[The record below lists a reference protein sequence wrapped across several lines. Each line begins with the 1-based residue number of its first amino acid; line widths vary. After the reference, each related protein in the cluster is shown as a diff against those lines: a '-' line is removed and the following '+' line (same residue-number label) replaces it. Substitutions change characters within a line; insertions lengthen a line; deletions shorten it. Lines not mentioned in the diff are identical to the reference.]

1 MEASGKLLSSRLLS
15 LLKNGQWGQDDVV
28 KLFKALVKE
37 FNGRNEDFH
46 TWMMRILHQV
56 EIHKIS
62 VSDLTSNEKKI
73 VDHVEEKINNIVKN
87 IDEKTLDEIVEEIRK
102 QADID
107 EEMMAQVKDIVSSV
121 SECLSDSTAPHLQGI
136 KESLFKL
143 CKSAEKTIENKP
155 RVTQMVSWCILV
167 LSKSSR
173 LVQVGTGE
181 GKSCIVAMF
190 AAYQAMMGNT
200 PDIISSSPVLAER
213 DAKEWFSFYKRLN
226 ITVDANIDKSET
238 ELKKCYECQVVYGT
252 TVSFAADWLRQHF
265 LRQDVRPN
273 REFQCVI
280 VDEVD
285 SLMLDKGLEVVY
297 LSTEIPLMESLN
309 AILSEIWLI
318 VNQLKRLDTGEIL
331 GPIQLLSQLLSE
343 IITENKNI
351 DQHSIVQMA
360 VDTGIKPIKSSK
372 QMQENMKNVLKQLD
386 NASVDQKVSFL
397 NMLVRNLPEYFF
409 KLYQERPDGTLRR
422 LNEISPAD
430 TNKRQEISVL
440 LLGNGKCRVVHFE
453 EDSMDPSLRKKIQK
467 SYQPE
472 SAKEQ
477 NESRIPGLE
486 DLISGKMQTWF
497 GSALLATKL
506 TLGHEYVLH
515 GDGVA
520 PVDYECTGVVQ
531 NNMQWGEGLQQF
543 LEMKHQTKLSNMTL
557 ITNFMSN
564 VGLFKKYKNKIYGIT
579 GTLGDQTELDMVKK
593 LYNGIDTCKIPSFRQ
608 RKLYELEGLVIP
620 EEDEWIR
627 TVCNVVKHQ
636 VTSTVYRGPRAALV
650 ICETINRAEMFHKTL
665 SETISLDKLKLYVNN
680 NMNNSTITD
689 STIKAGDVIIATN
702 LAGRG
707 TDLKVSES
715 VNEAGGLFVVQT
727 FLPLNVRV
735 EQQAFGRTARQGS
748 PGSAQIIMCASHFS
762 DTVKLMM
769 GENTSLTS
777 LHSCPDNLR
786 KQMTKESVFEEAVN
800 HYLTISSSQ
809 NHDAMVSALTG
820 LLTTNSSN
828 LEKAKDARNTGVKKR
843 LSGFLKKDIPEITK
857 KEELFSVYLVFLDKI
872 YEDDVFSDQRDVIVS
887 SLHECWGLWLL
898 MYFNEE
904 KSTEKSSLKE
914 QLMLDLLSAKQKLLC
929 KQSPSTMVYYYI
941 RSGNNLREKG
951 HLTESI
957 EMFTKAL
964 EDGAYGEIIPLYN
977 RALTTIMKKDIDYI
991 AQALADLEKANKAI
1005 DSYKSHLAHILT
1017 CVKSSRRDQTTE
1029 GDTLLSKQF
1038 QMKCMIVDQLKDNI
1052 QDAVMKLKRAES
1064 RGGNVSLLDKHTIF
1078 MAEDS
1083 LKRAISRRA
1092 ISLPETIALVVIEDF
1107 IKRGEIKQ
1115 GDVNLAE
1122 KFALLYA
1129 EDNTKRAERR
1139 GGDVN
1144 LAERLILL
1152 LLEEPIHSSQKILEE
1167 LIMEYE
1173 HIRSLGLDTIFLL
1186 DTIFSLRGFLSKI
1199 FR

>member
-1 MEASGKLLSSRLLS
+1 MEASGILLSSRLLS
-15 LLKNGQWGQDDVV
+15 LLKNRHWAKDDVV

-56 EIHKIS
+56 EIHKIQM
-62 VSDLTSNEKKI
+62 SDLTLQNDDKI
-73 VDHVEEKINNIVKN
+73 VAKINETVNNTK
-87 IDEKTLDEIVEEIRK
+87 EKTLDEILEEIRK

-107 EEMMAQVKDIVSSV
+107 EEMMARVKDIVSSV
-121 SECLSDSTAPHLQGI
+121 SECLSASTAPHLQGI

-143 CKSAEKTIENKP
+143 CKSAEKTIGHKL

-213 DAKEWFSFYKRLN
+213 DAKEWSAFYKRLN
-226 ITVDANIDKSET
+226 ITVDVNTNKT
-238 ELKKCYECQVVYGT
+238 EDQKLKKCYECQVVYGT
-252 TVSFAADWLRQHF
+252 TVSFAGDF
-265 LRQDVRPN
+265 LRQRFHRKDVRPK
-273 REFQCVI
+273 REFQCVL

-297 LSTEIPLMESLN
+297 LNSNMPLMETLN
-309 AILSEIWLI
+309 GLLAEIWLI
-318 VNQLKRLDTGEIL
+318 INQLKRLDSGEIL
-331 GPIQLLSQLLSE
+331 GPIRLLSQILSE
-343 IITENKNI
+343 IMHENKNT
-351 DQHSIVQMA
+351 DQLSIVQNA
-360 VDTGIKPIKSSK
+360 AEAAK
-372 QMQENMKNVLKQLD
+372 ELD
-386 NASVDQKVSFL
+386 NANQRDVIVSSLHECWGLWFLMNSSEEKPTETMKEQLKLDLSSAKQKLLTKQSPSSMVYYYIRSG
-397 NMLVRNLPEYFF
+397 NNLREKGRFTECIEMYT
-409 KLYQERPDGTLRR
+409 KALGDGTSG
-422 LNEISPAD
+422 EI
-430 TNKRQEISVL
+430 
-440 LLGNGKCRVVHFE
+440 
-453 EDSMDPSLRKKIQK
+453 
-467 SYQPE
+467 
-472 SAKEQ
+472 
-477 NESRIPGLE
+477 IPLYNR
-486 DLISGKMQTWF
+486 
-497 GSALLATKL
+497 ALATIRRKDTGYIAQALADLEKAEKEIDLYKSHLARIL
-506 TLGHEYVLH
+506 TYI
-515 GDGVA
+515 
-520 PVDYECTGVVQ
+520 
-531 NNMQWGEGLQQF
+531 
-543 LEMKHQTKLSNMTL
+543 KLSR
-557 ITNFMSN
+557 
-564 VGLFKKYKNKIYGIT
+564 
-579 GTLGDQTELDMVKK
+579 Q
-593 LYNGIDTCKIPSFRQ
+593 DTRA
-608 RKLYELEGLVIP
+608 E
-620 EEDEWIR
+620 
-627 TVCNVVKHQ
+627 
-636 VTSTVYRGPRAALV
+636 VYRGPRAALV
-650 ICETINRAEMFHKTL
+650 ICETINRAEIFHKTL
-665 SETISLDKLKLYVNN
+665 ADTISKDKLKLYVNN
-680 NMNNSTITD
+680 NMDNSKI
-689 STIKAGDVIIATN
+689 IYNKVQAGDVIIATN

-748 PGSAQIIMCASHFS
+748 PGSAQIIMCASHLS
-762 DTVKLMM
+762 DSVKLVMSL
-769 GENTSLTS
+769 NTSLTS
-777 LHSCPDNLR
+777 LHSCPDNLT

-800 HYLTISSSQ
+800 HYQKNSSSQ
-809 NHDAMVSALTG
+809 NHDAMVSALTD

-828 LEKAKDARNTGVKKR
+828 LEKAKDARNTGVKNR
-843 LSGFLKKDIPEITK
+843 LSGFLEKDIPEIIE
-857 KEELFSVYLVFLDKI
+857 KEELFSVYLDVLDNI
-872 YEDDVFSDQRDVIVS
+872 YEDAVFSDQRDVIVS

-914 QLMLDLLSAKQKLLC
+914 QLMMDLLSAKQKLLC

-964 EDGAYGEIIPLYN
+964 EDGASGEIIPLYN

-1005 DSYKSHLAHILT
+1005 NSYKSHLAHILT
-1017 CVKSSRRDQTTE
+1017 CVKSSRREQTTE

-1078 MAEDS
+1078 LAEDS
-1083 LKRAISRRA
+1083 LKRAIIRRDM
-1092 ISLPETIALVVIEDF
+1092 SLPERLALAVIEDF
-1107 IKRGEIKQ
+1107 IKRGEIKR

-1129 EDNTKRAERR
+1129 EDNAKRAERS
-1139 GGDVN
+1139 GGD
-1144 LAERLILL
+1144 
-1152 LLEEPIHSSQKILEE
+1152 
-1167 LIMEYE
+1167 
-1173 HIRSLGLDTIFLL
+1173 
-1186 DTIFSLRGFLSKI
+1186 
-1199 FR
+1199 